1 MRLTLSDHYLTA
13 FKPYNIASCGQVPSI
28 IITAIFSLMYARG
41 EGCLFRIVNLPDEVC
56 GSSCANRDI
65 DVETASYLK
74 FHKTNRSYQRKIET
88 KHETVLIV
96 F

>member
-1 MRLTLSDHYLTA
+1 MHVEKGASLS
-13 FKPYNIASCGQVPSI
+13 V
-28 IITAIFSLMYARG
+28 
-41 EGCLFRIVNLPDEVC
+41 VNLPDEVY

-88 KHETVLIV
+88 
-96 F
+96 

>member
-1 MRLTLSDHYLTA
+1 MHVAKS
-13 FKPYNIASCGQVPSI
+13 ASLGV
-28 IITAIFSLMYARG
+28 
-41 EGCLFRIVNLPDEVC
+41 ENLPDEVC

-74 FHKTNRSYQRKIET
+74 FHKTNRSYQGKIET